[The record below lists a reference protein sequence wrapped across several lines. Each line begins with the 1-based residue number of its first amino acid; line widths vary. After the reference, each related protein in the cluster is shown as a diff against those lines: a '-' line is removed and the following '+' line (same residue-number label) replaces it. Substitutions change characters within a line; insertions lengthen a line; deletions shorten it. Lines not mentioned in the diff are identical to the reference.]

1 MFNNVCRLLLMFS
14 NSLFQISIFAAAE
27 ITTYLTIS
35 KLQCKKNVYCLKL
48 MLFKF
53 LVDLN
58 QNLSKVFQTG
68 KCNIFFLFTTIR
80 RTFLYIFVRLQLLT
94 LRYNHH
100 PRPCWLMSYIRL
112 SSQTASRIC
121 SGISFLRPQSSASC
135 LCNCMVLLNC
145 QYRSSN
151 CCQNKL
157 SLNINNQ

>member
-58 QNLSKVFQTG
+58 QNLSKAFQTG
-68 KCNIFFLFTTIR
+68 KCNIVFLFTTIR

-100 PRPCWLMSYIRL
+100 PRPCWLMSYKYHYK
-112 SSQTASRIC
+112 T
-121 SGISFLRPQSSASC
+121 
-135 LCNCMVLLNC
+135 VLLDGFEDLQRYIFSPTTVKC
-145 QYRSSN
+145 
-151 CCQNKL
+151 KL
-157 SLNINNQ
+157 LVQLYGSPQLLVPQFQLLPK